1 MPSSSSGA
9 KPKKLTQEEL
19 DEERLREIEAK
30 VKELLQLISEG
41 HDREKADAALGEA
54 RATRDEQAGNRKE
67 RTYHREEKGL
77 SLSKSIPMTQ
87 HTSAH
92 LKLASALKLRIRLGE
107 YAQELEDSLARLAE
121 EQVEVLE
128 RKLKRARY

>member
-1 MPSSSSGA
+1 MSTMPSSSSGA
-9 KPKKLTQEEL
+9 KPKKPTQEEL

-54 RATRDEQAGNRKE
+54 RAKRDEQAGNRKE
-67 RTYHREEKGL
+67 RVYHRERVG
-77 SLSKSIPMTQ
+77 KSIPMTQ

-92 LKLASALKLRIRLGE
+92 LKLASALKLRIQLGE
-107 YAQELEDSLARLAE
+107 YAQELEDSLSRLAE